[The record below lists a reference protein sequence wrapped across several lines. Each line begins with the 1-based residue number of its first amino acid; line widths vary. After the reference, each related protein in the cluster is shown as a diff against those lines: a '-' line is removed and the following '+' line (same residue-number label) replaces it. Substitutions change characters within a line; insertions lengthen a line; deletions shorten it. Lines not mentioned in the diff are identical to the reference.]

1 VRGGGEMRPVLDVSL
16 LVRALIIKA
25 IIKFSNPKSARKNT
39 WHDNLIM
46 AVSEQK
52 SNLGLPE
59 SDVPPH
65 RCSALLRARIK
76 RAKLFLFAAVCKL
89 ILLTQSA
96 VAEKLSQCFYSVM
109 HAGALT

>member
-1 VRGGGEMRPVLDVSL
+1 MLDVSS
-16 LVRALIIKA
+16 RARLIIKA

-59 SDVPPH
+59 SDVPRRRRRRTVGAPDKKSKTFPL
-65 RCSALLRARIK
+65 RRRVQINIVNTGCRGGEALCV
-76 RAKLFLFAAVCKL
+76 FLFCSGRL
-89 ILLTQSA
+89 DL
-96 VAEKLSQCFYSVM
+96 M
-109 HAGALT
+109 GR

>member
-1 VRGGGEMRPVLDVSL
+1 MSL
-16 LVRALIIKA
+16 FSSALIIKA

-59 SDVPPH
+59 SDVPPTP
-65 RCSALLRARIK
+65 RWIK

-89 ILLTQSA
+89 ILLTQGAQS
-96 VAEKLSQCFYSVM
+96 SV
-109 HAGALT
+109 

>member
-1 VRGGGEMRPVLDVSL
+1 MRPLFLMSFFSG
-16 LVRALIIKA
+16 ALIIKA

-59 SDVPPH
+59 SDVRRHH
-65 RCSALLRARIK
+65 RIAAPWIK

-89 ILLTQSA
+89 ILLTQGAGGEAQS
-96 VAEKLSQCFYSVM
+96 SV
-109 HAGALT
+109 